1 LRSFALISNLYQS
14 LSIFTNSRLINRSPR
29 YHKIPIFRSPL
40 LDGDHVLSLKT
51 LCQKTL
57 MPIVL
62 AGPNDG
68 CNLAGRFQNG
78 CSTAPPPPPQPQQQQ
93 AAQQQQSNKEAMA
106 RGGNGKRR
114 RWQSESDWH
123 SIDDFGIK
131 FQFSNLYQS

>member
-78 CSTAPPPPPQPQQQQ
+78 CSTAPPPQPQQQQ